1 MPQYMCL
8 LQHSLII
15 KQSLL
20 GADLE
25 RLRHLKVQALAG
37 RQRNAKLLQYH
48 LQMANLYLIALLK
61 ELNMKVRLKVMI

>member
-1 MPQYMCL
+1 MCL

-25 RLRHLKVQALAG
+25 QLRHLKVLMWE
-37 RQRNAKLLQYH
+37 QRNAILIQYR
-48 LQMANLYLIALLK
+48 LQMESCHSHAQQK
-61 ELNMKVRLKVMI
+61 KLNM